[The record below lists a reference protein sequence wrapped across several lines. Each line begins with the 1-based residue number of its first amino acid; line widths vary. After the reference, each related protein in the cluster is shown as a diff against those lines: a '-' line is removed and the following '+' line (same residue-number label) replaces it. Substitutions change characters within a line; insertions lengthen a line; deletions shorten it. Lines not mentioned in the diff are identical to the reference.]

1 MPFQTARAT
10 NGLRQKPLL
19 LYAAALQFGFY
30 RVKEDLGR
38 HHGKIGPEDDRSAR
52 GD

>member
-10 NGLRQKPLL
+10 NGVGPQPLQ
-19 LYAAALQFGFY
+19 LYAMPLQFDFY
-30 RVKEDLGR
+30 RVEEDLGW

-52 GD
+52 SD